1 VSKKGRG
8 RRSSARRLEDRD
20 NRSSV
25 GYLRNLQASVLREE
39 RDKFMAELAGGDLL
53 EEFEQQKAQLTTEK
67 Q

>member
-1 VSKKGRG
+1 MSKKGRG
-8 RRSSARRLEDRD
+8 RRTAERRIEDRD

-39 RDKFMAELAGGDLL
+39 RDKFIAELAGGDLR
-53 EEFEQQKAQLTTEK
+53 EEFEQQKAQLATEK